1 MEEEEEGEKEEE
13 EEEKEKEEE
22 ERERDIIVQELPSRV
37 TRLVYI
43 PPSPQC
49 RATVLGNIRWPGA
62 LTFGL

>member
-1 MEEEEEGEKEEE
+1 MEEEEEGKKEEE
-13 EEEKEKEEE
+13 EEE
-22 ERERDIIVQELPSRV
+22 EREKDIIVQELLSRV

-62 LTFGL
+62 LTCGL